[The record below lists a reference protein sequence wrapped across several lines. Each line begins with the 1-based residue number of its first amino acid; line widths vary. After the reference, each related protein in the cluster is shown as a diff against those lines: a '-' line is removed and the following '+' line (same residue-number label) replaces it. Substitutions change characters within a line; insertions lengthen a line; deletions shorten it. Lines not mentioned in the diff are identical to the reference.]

1 MGGCSQPMDAGNQ
14 GTPPQLE
21 VNCTSTSLQYRR
33 WCANSSLDRQTAGAS
48 LRGAGDT
55 WKGGEKK
62 LWAIFSSASLCRANL
77 RHVHAW
83 ESIRWKYMHA
93 YSLLANV
100 LTGRCLSTSSPAVTS
115 FPTHCHG
122 LILCWASSQ
131 GLCWRYVQ
139 ENSQPLRNQQ
149 LLTTGKKERFSIS

>member
-1 MGGCSQPMDAGNQ
+1 MGRAEARWGSSEVSRMRWGWSQLSWGRGGGGGNGLLFEITETVSQSQTSFQCVVMGGCPMDAGNQ

-48 LRGAGDT
+48 LGEAGDT
-55 WKGGEKK
+55 WKGGEKN
-62 LWAIFSSASLCRANL
+62 LWAIFSSASLCRASL

-100 LTGRCLSTSSPAVTS
+100 LTGRCLSTS
-115 FPTHCHG
+115 
-122 LILCWASSQ
+122 
-131 GLCWRYVQ
+131 
-139 ENSQPLRNQQ
+139 
-149 LLTTGKKERFSIS
+149 